1 MRRRWKE
8 SKLLPYGKQTIDED
22 DIQSVVD
29 VLRSD
34 WLTTGP
40 LVNQLETAFS
50 AQTQAFSATAVSNGT
65 AALQAALHA
74 IDIQPGDEV
83 IVPAITF
90 CATANAVIYHGG
102 TPVFADIIPEHL
114 LIDVDDVARKINSK
128 TRAIIAVDYA
138 GQPCHYTALR
148 QLADEFNLFLIA
160 DACHSLG
167 ANYQQQPVGSL
178 ADLSCFS
185 FHPVK
190 PITCGE
196 GGMVTVNTPGLKQA
210 ESLTRRLRSF
220 RNHGIDSDHRT
231 RQTAGQYEY
240 DMQHLGFN
248 LRLSDIQCALALSQ
262 LSKLDAFTA
271 RRQEIASE
279 YHRQLS
285 PFKNFTPLAQLQDRT
300 HAYHLMVIRC
310 RTNRDHVFN
319 ELRQRQIIANVHY
332 RPVYQHSF
340 YRQRF
345 DTSVIE
351 CPQAELAYREIL
363 SLPIFPSMEDT
374 QIKRVCEA
382 LSEMT
387 PAYAKSA

>member
-1 MRRRWKE
+1 MTRRWKE

-22 DIQSVVD
+22 DIQSVMD
-29 VLRSD
+29 VLRSE

-50 AQTQAFSATAVSNGT
+50 AHTQAHSATAVSNGT

-102 TPVFADIIPEHL
+102 TPVFADISPEHL
-114 LIDVDDVARKINSK
+114 LIDIDDVARKITNQ

-138 GQPCHYTALR
+138 GQPCHYAALR

-167 ANYQQQPVGSL
+167 ATYQQQPVGSL

-196 GGMVTVNTPGLKQA
+196 GGMVTVNTPGLEQA

-231 RQTAGQYEY
+231 RQTAGQHEY
-240 DMQHLGFN
+240 DMQALGFN

-262 LSKLDAFTA
+262 LSKLDSFTA
-271 RRQEIASE
+271 RRQAIASE

-285 PFKNFTPLAQLQDRT
+285 ALEDFTPLVQMQDRT

-310 RTNRDHVFN
+310 RSNRDHVFN
-319 ELRQRQIIANVHY
+319 ELRQRQIMANVHY

-345 DTSVIE
+345 DTSAVD
-351 CPQAELAYREIL
+351 CPQAERAYREIL
-363 SLPIFPSMEDT
+363 SLPIFPSMEDK
-374 QIKRVCEA
+374 QIERVSEA
-382 LSEMT
+382 LATMT
-387 PAYAKSA
+387 PAYANCT